1 MGIETGIGALLSA
14 AGTAAATAVV
24 GAVVSKALAPKTP
37 EQKPQAVTQAD
48 APPKPQAAQDPMEIA
63 KKNALAASASGQLSG
78 NSSTLLTGANGIN
91 PANLS
96 LGTSSLL
103 GQ

>member
-1 MGIETGIGALLSA
+1 
-14 AGTAAATAVV
+14 
-24 GAVVSKALAPKTP
+24 
-37 EQKPQAVTQAD
+37 
-48 APPKPQAAQDPMEIA
+48 MEIA
-63 KKNALAASASGQLSG
+63 KKNALAASANGSLSG
-78 NSSTLLTGANGIN
+78 NNSTLLTGSNGIN